1 MLGIIGGTGLYSIDG
16 VEIIGQKEVDTP
28 FGNPSDV
35 FTHAKYEG
43 GQVFFLP
50 RHGKNHSILP
60 HEVNYR
66 ANIWAFKKLGVTKI
80 IGVSAVGSL
89 RQEIKPA
96 DAVIISQYF
105 DFVKGYREKTF
116 FCDGLVAHIS
126 SAEPVCKKLSEVL
139 LSASESAS
147 ITVHENKTYA
157 CVDGPRLGTRA
168 ESFFLK
174 NAVGADVVGMTNV
187 PEVFLAREAQI
198 CYCTIGIATDYD
210 CWQDNPEYHVTVPQV
225 MQRYGESLGKVKEI
239 LQNVLKAQ
247 LPDDKCEC
255 RISLKHAVVSR
266 YDSLSQDK
274 KVLLDV
280 LKS

>member
-1 MLGIIGGTGLYSIDG
+1 MLGIIGGTGLYAMDG
-16 VEIIGQKEVDTP
+16 VEIIGHREVATP
-28 FGNPSDV
+28 FGKPSDV

-43 GQVFFLP
+43 GEVFFLP

-89 RQEIKPA
+89 QQEIKPA

-105 DFVKGYREKTF
+105 DFVKSHREKTF
-116 FCDGLVAHIS
+116 FGEGLVAHIS
-126 SAEPVCKKLSEVL
+126 SAEPVCKN
-139 LSASESAS
+139 LSAVLFQAS
-147 ITVHENKTYA
+147 RNVDIIAHQDKTYA

-225 MQRYGESLGKVKEI
+225 MQRYGKSLGKVKAI
-239 LQNVLKAQ
+239 LQNVLKAE
-247 LPDDKCEC
+247 LPDDKCGC
-255 RISLKHAVVSR
+255 RASLQDAVVTP
-266 YDSLSQDK
+266 YASLSDDK
-274 KVLLDV
+274 KQLMDL